1 LNHMRK
7 TIFSLLLATASPFM
21 LWAQG
26 IKFEEGTFTEA
37 LAKAKKENKIVFVD
51 VYTTWCGPCKKMAK
65 EFFPTKEAGDKYNT
79 AFVNY
84 KIDAEK
90 GEGIQV
96 AQKYN
101 VSGYPTSLYL
111 KPDGSV
117 VYTSMG
123 ISDLNGFLQNADVAI
138 EENKDPHNWDWYAVS
153 FKKGSETKDFLT
165 QYLQKAK
172 RLGKEND
179 AALDKYVTKYV
190 NAKNPADKDLVYL
203 ADNIQTVDN
212 KAYVLLSDNA
222 DKINALKSKE
232 VPDFFNNF
240 TSTLLVPTAEKLGK
254 EGAIARFDATVRPI
268 VERSSK
274 TPDADM
280 MFYREYFYRA
290 KGDKAAMQ
298 KFSMEKGQF
307 LSNRTAE
314 AYANDDEVKKG
325 ETIASMKNQMIAA
338 NVPAEQQQVQIAR
351 VLEQN
356 PMINNMVSFN
366 AANDLNELAWNIY
379 ESKNQAQ
386 YKTALQ
392 WSKRS
397 VDLIGT
403 SNPSMRAACMDTY
416 AHLLFANGEK
426 EEAIKQ
432 ETAAI
437 ELLKAAEVTD
447 GLDEMEEVLNNM
459 KAGKL

>member
-1 LNHMRK
+1 MKK
-7 TIFSLLLATASPFM
+7 TAFSLLLAVSSPFM

-123 ISDLNGFLQNADVAI
+123 ISDLDGFLHNADVAI
-138 EENKDPHNWDWYAVS
+138 EEYKDPYDWDWYAVS
-153 FKKGSETKDFLT
+153 FKKGSESKEFLM

-190 NAKNPADKDLVYL
+190 NTKKPADNDLIYL
-203 ADNIQTVDN
+203 AENIQTIDN
-212 KAYVLLSDNA
+212 KAYAVLADNT
-222 DKINALKSKE
+222 DKINAMKSKE
-232 VPDFFNNF
+232 IPDFFNNF

-254 EGAIARFDATVRPI
+254 ENNVARFDALVRPV

-280 MFYREYFYRA
+280 MFYREYFYKA
-290 KGDKAAMQ
+290 KGDKAALK
-298 KFSMEKGQF
+298 KFSLEKGQF

-314 AYANDDEVKKG
+314 AYAHDDEVKKG
-325 ETIASMKNQMIAA
+325 ETIASMKYQMIAA
-338 NVPAEQQQVQIAR
+338 NVPAEQQQAQIAR
-351 VLEQN
+351 VIEQN

-366 AANDLNELAWNIY
+366 AANDLNGLAWNIY
-379 ESKNQAQ
+379 ESKDQTQ

-397 VDLIGT
+397 VELIGN

-416 AHLLFANGEK
+416 AHLLFANGDK

-437 ELLKAAEVTD
+437 ELLKTAEATE
-447 GLDEMEEVLNNM
+447 GLEEMEEVLNNM